1 MPTRGGRG
9 ALSATTSCFLLLS
22 GLGQVGE
29 SGQDRGIR
37 MAFQEGPPT
46 GGDTRP
52 SGVSRPAPR
61 SCLHL
66 FMLSS
71 IREQADSRAG
81 QDELPGAPC
90 KATKS
95 GSGQKT
101 AGWACPRSQ
110 RKTPQPEPG
119 PSEHL
124 HTTATGRDP
133 ESDKRPIN
141 VRLSTRRKTDN
152 GMNTETEKPKQ
163 DTWTPPGAAACYPS
177 PQCGWAWRPR
187 PLPGRTRRGW
197 ADGGETRSASRWQ
210 VRGHRAAGRG
220 ETGGLGF
227 PRSGRVVQDRGRDG
241 GCSLSEHMRRLSAF
255 MG

>member
-101 AGWACPRSQ
+101 AGWACPWSQ
-110 RKTPQPEPG
+110 GKTPQPEPG

-133 ESDKRPIN
+133 ESDKRPP
-141 VRLSTRRKTDN
+141 VH
-152 GMNTETEKPKQ
+152 TEENRQ
-163 DTWTPPGAAACYPS
+163 
-177 PQCGWAWRPR
+177 RHEHR
-187 PLPGRTRRGW
+187 N
-197 ADGGETRSASRWQ
+197 GETQ
-210 VRGHRAAGRG
+210 TGHVDAPGSC
-220 ETGGLGF
+220 GLLPIPPVWVGLATA
-227 PRSGRVVQDRGRDG
+227 PPARQDPERVG
-241 GCSLSEHMRRLSAF
+241 
-255 MG
+255 